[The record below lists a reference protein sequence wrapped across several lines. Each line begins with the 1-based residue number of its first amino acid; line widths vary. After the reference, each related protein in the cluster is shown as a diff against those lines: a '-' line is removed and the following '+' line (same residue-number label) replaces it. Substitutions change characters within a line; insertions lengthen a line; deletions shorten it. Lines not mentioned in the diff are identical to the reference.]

1 MAEFEVLQQREQL
14 EAVEGAPGHNDD
26 DCDGDDEEDVDGADC
41 IGAIQLVDRE
51 CRGLV
56 NTKDHLGR

>member
-26 DCDGDDEEDVDGADC
+26 DCDGDDEEDVDGADYDDD
-41 IGAIQLVDRE
+41 VDE
-51 CRGLV
+51 RGP
-56 NTKDHLGR
+56 TRGRRG